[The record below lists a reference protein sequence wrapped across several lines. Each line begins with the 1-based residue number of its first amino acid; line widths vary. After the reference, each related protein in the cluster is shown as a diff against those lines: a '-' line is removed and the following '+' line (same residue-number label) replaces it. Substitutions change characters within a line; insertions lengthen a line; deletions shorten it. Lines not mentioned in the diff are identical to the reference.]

1 MSDSTNENAQNPI
14 LAGSDAPV
22 APDTAP
28 ETVSAELLTDDEAA
42 VVGSVASPGEA
53 ADTTDDAETLAP
65 TAAVASDD
73 AETIALAAVDATGDA
88 ETIAPTAVTL
98 PVMAAPGQGKRS
110 ADRSKRGPIRPEGP
124 KPLGHYAVI
133 ETGGKQYR
141 VSVGDRIAVERLEGD
156 EGSEV
161 TLDRVLMVGG
171 DGAPQIG
178 APMLDGVAVTAT
190 IENQY
195 RGEKIIVFKMK
206 PKKRYRRRTGHR
218 QNLTRLSITAI
229 NA

>member
-1 MSDSTNENAQNPI
+1 MSDSTNENAQNPT
-14 LAGSDAPV
+14 LAGNDAPV
-22 APDTAP
+22 APESEP
-28 ETVSAELLTDDEAA
+28 ETVSTEDLTDDEAA
-42 VVGSVASPGEA
+42 AVGAVQSPDLA
-53 ADTTDDAETLAP
+53 ADTTDDAET
-65 TAAVASDD
+65 
-73 AETIALAAVDATGDA
+73 
-88 ETIAPTAVTL
+88 IAPSAASTTATM

-110 ADRSKRGPIRPEGP
+110 ADRPKRGPIRPEGP
-124 KPLGHYAVI
+124 KPLGHYAIV

-161 TLDRVLMVGG
+161 TLNRVLMVGG

-195 RGEKIIVFKMK
+195 RGEKIVIFKMK

-229 NA
+229 NV

>member
-1 MSDSTNENAQNPI
+1 MSDSTNENAQNPAV
-14 LAGSDAPV
+14 AGTDTPV
-22 APDTAP
+22 APDAEPATA
-28 ETVSAELLTDDEAA
+28 SAEELTDDEVAA
-42 VVGSVASPGEA
+42 TSAVESPDEA
-53 ADTTDDAETLAP
+53 ADTTDDAET
-65 TAAVASDD
+65 
-73 AETIALAAVDATGDA
+73 
-88 ETIAPTAVTL
+88 IAPVVAATAV
-98 PVMAAPGQGKRS
+98 AAPGRGKRS
-110 ADRSKRGPIRPEGP
+110 ADRPKRGPIRPEGP